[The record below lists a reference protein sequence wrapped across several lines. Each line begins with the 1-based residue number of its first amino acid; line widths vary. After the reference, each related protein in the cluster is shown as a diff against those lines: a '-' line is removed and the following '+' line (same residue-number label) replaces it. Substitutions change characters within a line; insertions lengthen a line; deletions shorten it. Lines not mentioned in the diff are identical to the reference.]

1 MTGNLPLFSRA
12 TTFPSV
18 RSVGYMHCTCRR
30 NNFKTLKFLL
40 VLHSAN
46 YFISEM
52 IQTYSAENVI
62 FSDGNGYLSVG
73 NESES
78 STVRSQSEP

>member
-30 NNFKTLKFLL
+30 KNFKTLNFL
-40 VLHSAN
+40 VLHAAN
-46 YFISEM
+46 NFISQM
-52 IQTYSAENVI
+52 IQTYNAENVI